1 MNQNKLLA
9 ELQRLEKWWRNDA
22 AYRPP
27 EDHLQAYA
35 LGNAD
40 AYKQIYNMIIQED
53 TKNENT
59 VEGQR

>member
-1 MNQNKLLA
+1 VNQNKLLV

-27 EDHLQAYA
+27 EDYLQAYA

-40 AYKQIYNMIIQED
+40 AYKQIFLMLTQKEAKDED
-53 TKNENT
+53 TLE
-59 VEGQR
+59 ESR